1 MANSRIN
8 ENRRTYRT
16 TDTALLVKTEMF
28 ETDQIYYKTNLIHL
42 KALKSTT
49 KVLLLSNHQQIM
61 MMIVGTGLVCG
72 ALPFQ
77 ILDLRNAASKCV
89 EIFSK

>member
-28 ETDQIYYKTNLIHL
+28 ETDQIYFRIKIFKEFAHQIFSVCLRSWISEKQRYNLI
-42 KALKSTT
+42 
-49 KVLLLSNHQQIM
+49 I
-61 MMIVGTGLVCG
+61 
-72 ALPFQ
+72 
-77 ILDLRNAASKCV
+77 
-89 EIFSK
+89 